1 MISQKGDVHHIFPRE
16 YLKSKGMSRSEYNQ
30 VANYV
35 YTQTEI
41 NIKIGKKAPKDYLNY
56 VNNVQCC
63 GGETIYGGIVE
74 HNAFHSNL
82 VNDCCIPLDVI
93 GMEADNFTTFLEQR
107 RKLIA
112 QRLKE
117 YYFSL

>member
-1 MISQKGDVHHIFPRE
+1 
-16 YLKSKGMSRSEYNQ
+16 MSRADYNQ
-30 VANYV
+30 VANYI

-41 NIKIGKKAPKDYLNY
+41 NIQIGKKAPQEYLGY
-56 VNNVQCC
+56 VNDVQCN
-63 GGETIYGGIVE
+63 GGETVFGGITD
-74 HNAFHSNL
+74 HDMLRSNL
-82 VNDCCIPLDVI
+82 VNDCCVPLDVI
-93 GMEADNFTTFLEQR
+93 GMSIDDYPTFLEQR